1 MNASLVSIGIPNYN
15 YAHYIENALN
25 SIANQTYKNIEII
38 IVDDCST
45 DHSLSVIENWMN
57 NYSGVMHIKLIKNNS
72 NAGLTKVCNQV
83 LQHAKG
89 KYFQTLD
96 ADDIIL
102 PEKIEKQVKLLDTLK
117 NTAFVYSN
125 ISVVNQEGL
134 VIHPDYL
141 GRINYDKDKMPSGNI
156 FSRLFEFNFIPLPSV
171 LVNTA
176 YAKKVGGFD
185 ESLQVQ
191 DYYLWLKLSEKY
203 DALYMP
209 GITAMYRVHDSSMS
223 NSSATN
229 PRSVDSV
236 LNIKF
241 RYYKKG
247 NDDIKK
253 QIKKNIYFSAPYLYK
268 HNYPSAMY
276 WLKKNLLL
284 NPSLKSVMYY
294 AAKKL
299 GVPFSLITIIKARI
313 SNG

>member
-1 MNASLVSIGIPNYN
+1 MNVPLVSIGIPNYN

-25 SIANQTYKNIEII
+25 SVANQTYKNIEII
-38 IVDDCST
+38 IVDDCSI
-45 DHSLSVIENWMN
+45 DNSIQVIEKWMS
-57 NYSGVMHIKLIKNNS
+57 NYGGAMHIQLIKNKS

-96 ADDIIL
+96 ADDIML
-102 PEKIEKQVKLLDTLK
+102 PEKIDMQVKLLDASK

-125 ISVVNQEGL
+125 ISVINEEGL

-141 GRINYDKDKMPSGNI
+141 GRINYDKDSMPSGNI
-156 FSRLFEFNFIPLPSV
+156 FNRLFEFNFIPLPSV

-176 YAKKVGGFD
+176 YANAMGGFD

-209 GITAMYRVHDSSMS
+209 GITAMYRVHGSSMS

-241 RYYKKG
+241 RYYKQS
-247 NDDIKK
+247 NDVIKK
-253 QIKKNIYFSAPYLYK
+253 QIKKDIYFSAAYLYE
-268 HNYPSAMY
+268 HNYPSAGY
-276 WLKKNLLL
+276 WLKENLLL
-284 NPSLKSVMYY
+284 NPSFKSVMYY
-294 AAKKL
+294 AAKKI
-299 GVPFSLITIIKARI
+299 GIPFSIIERLKRFM
-313 SNG
+313 S